1 MALTTRHIAPD
12 SDPKLK
18 KAQVL
23 NPYHSGDE
31 FRRISS
37 DRFIDEVTLKSAA
50 AISRGRVPADGGR
63 AARRGAALAGGGG
76 RAPTPERQHRAPTTP

>member
-1 MALTTRHIAPD
+1 MALTTRRIAPD

-50 AISRGRVPADGGR
+50 AISRGRVPAWGARSEARGR
-63 AARRGAALAGGGG
+63 LGGGGG

>member
-18 KAQVL
+18 KL
-23 NPYHSGDE
+23 KFSIRIIPEMNFGSGE
-31 FRRISS
+31 FRVIDSS
-37 DRFIDEVTLKSAA
+37 MKSAA

-63 AARRGAALAGGGG
+63 AARHGAALAGGGG